1 MIRPKRAAALHV
13 TTARLYLEV
22 GSSELGYADGPTS
35 ISIWWLNCYY
45 GWYFISLSGWAI
57 IVLIWQF
64 VLLNALQIYS
74 NVSRVRHQIRDTFIS
89 THFCIHIHTPTA
101 TYESL
106 LRSTNTRITCVL
118 CPAAIAIVA
127 TMSEMGLI
135 APNVYRSGGPH

>member
-1 MIRPKRAAALHV
+1 MLYKFIQMYRVSGIRYKIPS
-13 TTARLYLEV
+13 Y
-22 GSSELGYADGPTS
+22 
-35 ISIWWLNCYY
+35 
-45 GWYFISLSGWAI
+45 
-57 IVLIWQF
+57 
-64 VLLNALQIYS
+64 
-74 NVSRVRHQIRDTFIS
+74 RHIR
-89 THFCIHIHTPTA
+89 IHMHTPTA